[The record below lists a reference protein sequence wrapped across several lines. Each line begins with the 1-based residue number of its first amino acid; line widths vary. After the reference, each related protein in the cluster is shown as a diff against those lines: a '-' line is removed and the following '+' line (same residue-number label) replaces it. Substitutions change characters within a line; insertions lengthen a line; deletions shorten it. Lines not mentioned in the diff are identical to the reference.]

1 MDTKLTLKLD
11 HAIIEQ
17 AKLHAKK
24 KNTSLSKLI
33 ESYLGL
39 LIESNEHQIVTPM
52 VKSLSGVVNLQQNY
66 EHKKDYKKHLLSK
79 YSK

>member
-11 HAIIEQ
+11 KAIIEQ
-17 AKLHAKK
+17 AKLYAKK

-39 LIESNEHQIVTPM
+39 LIESNEHQIVTPL